1 MNSVAILAKGFL
13 TSPRIP
19 GVEAPVCSEHH
30 KRLVDDMEMYCPT
43 VEDGC
48 LGANSVSM
56 IKGSSRSHA
65 MHLVRWR
72 KPF

>member
-13 TSPRIP
+13 TSPLI
-19 GVEAPVCSEHH
+19 EAPVCSEHH
-30 KRLVDDMEMYCPT
+30 KRLVNDMEMYCPT

-56 IKGSSRSHA
+56 IKGSSRSCA